1 MMATHKTFRLG
12 LFVGLGIISAV
23 VGPGCQALLS
33 LRGTSTI
40 QKKHT
45 VPAEAA
51 QPLVGNKPF
60 TPYRIQVND
69 SLMISLR
76 GITPEQPNL
85 EMVVDEKGDIKMPY
99 INTVKA
105 EGATASELE
114 DAIRQSYL
122 THKIYRN
129 LTVNIIIPAQATP
142 SPTFYIKGE
151 VRSPGRVPFQNGMTV
166 LTAIAAAGGPTDYF
180 SPDMTL
186 LRGTQKIKIN
196 YNDIEKHPD
205 RDQPVQAGDIII
217 VEKSLF

>member
-1 MMATHKTFRLG
+1 MNRLE
-12 LFVGLGIISAV
+12 
-23 VGPGCQALLS
+23 
-33 LRGTSTI
+33 
-40 QKKHT
+40 
-45 VPAEAA
+45 PA
-51 QPLVGNKPF
+51 QTLVSNNKPF

-69 SLMISLR
+69 TLMISIR

-85 EMVVDEKGDIKMPY
+85 EMVVDEKGDVKMPY

-105 EGATASELE
+105 EGSTASELE

-122 THKIYRN
+122 NHKIYKN

-142 SPTFYIKGE
+142 APTFYIKGE
-151 VRSPGRVPFQNGMTV
+151 VHQPGRILFQNGMTV

-205 RDQPVQAGDIII
+205 HDQPVQAGDIII

>member
-1 MMATHKTFRLG
+1 MTTSLKIVMVSLLVCAG
-12 LFVGLGIISAV
+12 LVYITAGS
-23 VGPGCQALLS
+23 GCQMLS
-33 LRGTSTI
+33 LRKSSTI
-40 QKKHT
+40 TPKKT
-45 VPAEAA
+45 LSAES
-51 QPLVGNKPF
+51 PSPIVSNKPF
-60 TPYRIQVND
+60 APYRIQVND
-69 SLMISLR
+69 TLLIALR

-85 EMVVDEKGDIKMPY
+85 EMVVDEKGDIKLPY

-129 LTVNIIIPAQATP
+129 LTVNVILPSQVAP

-151 VRSPGRVPFQNGMTV
+151 VRSPGRIPFVNGMTV

-196 YNDIEKHPD
+196 YHDIEKHPD
-205 RDQPVQAGDIII
+205 HDQPIQSGDIII
-217 VEKSLF
+217 VEKSWF